1 MLTSILSKFG
11 LDENH
16 CTVHP
21 FGSGLINHT
30 WKVENGAQSY
40 ILQRINHKV
49 FKQPYHI
56 SENIR
61 LIADYFKQHHPAYL
75 FVAPVPTTSNEEMV
89 EDSEHGY
96 FRLFPFVP
104 NSHTVDVVNTPQQA
118 LEAAKQFGKF
128 TRLLSGLDIGKLK
141 TTLPDFH
148 NLTLRYEQFQQALS
162 NGNTERIAESSDAIQ
177 FLQQQN
183 AIVEEYEAIKQ
194 NPAFRL
200 RVTHHDTKI
209 SNILLD
215 EQDKGICVIDLDTL
229 MPGYFIS
236 DVGDMMRTYLS
247 PVSEEEKDLS
257 RIEVRDNYFKAIV
270 EGYLQE
276 MGSELSATENKY
288 FVYAGKFLI
297 YMQALRF
304 LADYINNDVYYG
316 ARYPEHNLVRANNQ
330 IVLLQ
335 RLLEKEEAFQKLST
349 SLAAQY
355 FKDSEFA

>member
-11 LDENH
+11 LDEKH
-16 CTVHP
+16 CSVHP

-30 WKVENGAQSY
+30 WKVDNERHSF
-40 ILQRINHKV
+40 ILQRINHNV
-49 FKQPYHI
+49 FKQPCHI
-56 SENIR
+56 SENLR
-61 LIADYFKQHHPAYL
+61 LIADYCKQHHPQYL
-75 FVAPVPTTSNEEMV
+75 FIAPVQTTSNEEMV
-89 EDSEHGY
+89 EDREHGY
-96 FRLFPFVP
+96 FRLFPFVA
-104 NSHTVDVVNTPQQA
+104 NSHTVDVVDTPRQA
-118 LEAAKQFGKF
+118 FEAARQFGKF
-128 TRLLSGLDIGKLK
+128 TRLLAGLDINKLQ
-141 TTLPDFH
+141 TTLPHFH

-162 NGNTERIAESSDAIQ
+162 NGDKEKIAASSDAIR
-177 FLQQQN
+177 FLQQHID
-183 AIVEEYEAIKQ
+183 IVKEYEAIKQ

-215 EQDKGICVIDLDTL
+215 DQDKGMCVIDLDTV

-247 PVSEEEKDLS
+247 PVSEEEKDFS
-257 RIEVRDNYFKAIV
+257 RIQVRDDYFKAIV

-276 MGSELSATENKY
+276 MGCELSATEKKY
-288 FVYAGKFLI
+288 FVYAGKFII

-316 ARYPEHNLVRANNQ
+316 ARYPEHNLIRANNQ

-335 RLLEKEEAFQKLST
+335 RLLEKEEEFQKLST
-349 SLAAQY
+349 SLAVLY
-355 FKDSEFA
+355 FKGSE